1 MAVVDYDDGN
11 YSVFNLFQQVKEEQK
26 LRVVTPLPIVH
37 CFETFF

>member
-26 LRVVTPLPIVH
+26 LRVVD
-37 CFETFF
+37 TFADCALF